1 MEQELFNWL
10 VAGISGLLG
19 FFLRVMW
26 SAVIDLQ
33 KADEEIVK
41 KVNQMEVIV
50 AGNYLTREDFNKF
63 MERLYNKLETIEVKI
78 DHKVD
83 K

>member
-1 MEQELFNWL
+1 VEQELFNWL

>member
-26 SAVIDLQ
+26 SAVKDLQ
-33 KADEEIVK
+33 KADEELVN
-41 KVNQMEVIV
+41 KVNHIEVLV
-50 AGNYLTREDFNKF
+50 AGNYISKEEFNRF
-63 MERLYNKLETIEVKI
+63 MERLYDKLDSIENKL

>member
-26 SAVIDLQ
+26 SAVKDLQ
-33 KADEEIVK
+33 KADEELVS
-41 KVNQMEVIV
+41 KVNHIEVLV
-50 AGNYLTREDFNKF
+50 AGNYISKEEFNRF
-63 MERLYNKLETIEVKI
+63 MERLYDKLDSIENKL

>member
-1 MEQELFNWL
+1 VEQELFNWL

-26 SAVIDLQ
+26 GAVTDLQ

-41 KVNQMEVIV
+41 KVNQIEVIV

-63 MERLYNKLETIEVKI
+63 MERLYNKLETIEIKL
-78 DHKVD
+78 DHKAD

>member
-26 SAVIDLQ
+26 GAVKDLQ
-33 KADEEIVK
+33 EADENLVE
-41 KVNQMEVIV
+41 KVNHIEVLV
-50 AGNYLTREDFNKF
+50 AGNYINKDEFNRF
-63 MERLYNKLETIEVKI
+63 MERLYDKLDSIENKL

>member
-26 SAVIDLQ
+26 SAVKDLQ
-33 KADEEIVK
+33 KADEELVS
-41 KVNQMEVIV
+41 KVNHIEVLV
-50 AGNYLTREDFNKF
+50 AGNYVSKEEFNRF
-63 MERLYNKLETIEVKI
+63 MERLYDKLDSIENKL